1 MTSDRGILAKI
12 DLRISSEIDHV
23 GGVQSAKTPLS
34 DKARS
39 TWRRYCNAV
48 GVTMVG
54 RCGLR
59 Y

>member
-1 MTSDRGILAKI
+1 MQLLAKI

-23 GGVQSAKTPLS
+23 GGVQSAKIPLS
-34 DKARS
+34 DKALS
-39 TWRRYCNAV
+39 TWRRYCDA
-48 GVTMVG
+48 GGATMVG